1 MTYIKLKIITEKDF
15 LFLAKKNPEGI
26 YDEETRKNLDR
37 IIKRLIRGKQFC
49 TGDEKQLLKKF
60 QYKIFGMLLRK
71 DTKTKGQIN
80 HPGTIRVAGKF
91 SGNLAAESVLIEK
104 TAMVLANITAKR
116 VLCKGKVRGDIHATN
131 KLIITKEA
139 EVTGDIYSPNLNI
152 EKGAL
157 FEGRCS
163 MPKNRTL
170 QLNYLMKKI
179 QKKYGLKRNT
189 PFLFRVLG

>member
-1 MTYIKLKIITEKDF
+1 MTYIKLKILTKKDF

-37 IIKRLIRGKQFC
+37 IIKRLTRGKQFC
-49 TGDEKQLLKKF
+49 TDDEKQLLKKF

-80 HPGTIRVAGKF
+80 HPGTIKVAGTF
-91 SGNLAAESVLIEK
+91 SGNLAAELVLIES
-104 TAMVLANITAKR
+104 TALVLANITAKR
-116 VLCKGKVRGDIHATN
+116 VFCKGKVHGDIRATN

-139 EVTGDIYSPNLNI
+139 EVIGDVYSPNLKI

-163 MPKNRTL
+163 MEKNITL
-170 QLNYLMKKI
+170 QLIFLIKKI

-189 PFLFRVLG
+189 PFFWGD